1 MVDINL
7 FWLFIFQNVES
18 LIISIKIYYH
28 LLNVDKTVYLN
39 VMNNIK
45 CLLMMIFVGL
55 LSHWSKLLTLV
66 VVCRASINDLHFKF
80 IKTKRT
86 IVIFSFEH
94 LWDKKNLILKFMT
107 LPSLGLHG
115 RAKYAKKAKFSKFI
129 FSSFT
134 YVNKI

>member
-66 VVCRASINDLHFKF
+66 VVCRASINNLHFKF

-94 LWDKKNLILKFMT
+94 LWDKKNLNFKIYDLT
-107 LPSLGLHG
+107 IPG
-115 RAKYAKKAKFSKFI
+115 
-129 FSSFT
+129 SSWEGQICQKGQVF
-134 YVNKI
+134 KIHLLFFHICE